1 VPNLVLSISKYFDEL
16 LEDSACTAL
25 TYLRKC
31 AVVVLTVRLAFVFVV
46 AVLRAKRKAT
56 YVASKVFDMVLAI
69 ESLDESVTQCT
80 PTVIA
85 QQIETTKVICLTQ
98 WVLAVAI
105 TVLIF
110 YWKELRGNVLAAIL
124 GNV

>member
-1 VPNLVLSISKYFDEL
+1 VPNLVLSISKYFDVL
-16 LEDSACTAL
+16 LEDTACTAL

-31 AVVVLTVRLAFVFVV
+31 VVVVMTVRLAFVLVV

-69 ESLDESVTQCT
+69 ESRDETATQWA

-110 YWKELRGNVLAAIL
+110 YWKELRGNDLAALL
-124 GNV
+124 GDV